1 MARNW
6 LASAELPASF
16 WFYAVCRAAEV
27 CNYFPFKLE
36 NGTWSTPF
44 ELAYQEKPDLRVL
57 FKMFSLAA
65 VRQERDGNSQLG
77 KIEAQSIPAIVV
89 GRCPNSTGYNPVN
102 GTFLSSTDYKLQ
114 PNVTSGA
121 YFGLK
126 YQPGVFFYRLDES
139 THIFAPK
146 FQLDT
151 QAFVHTHSPPSVG
164 KIIGIPTYTTPNI
177 YTVAFKDGSISEYTG
192 NFLSVAPTCVPPLSL
207 LPSWIQGGANA
218 MLFLQSMSKPSH
230 GVLHQSNEGDWFFY
244 PGKSTT
250 NDILLSD
257 LSANYQTLADT
268 GQLFQGHKKFKNVYD
283 TRVQLGLSDCV
294 LCHVSTHG
302 LTLLLAPMSL

>member
-1 MARNW
+1 MMARNW

-126 YQPGVFFYRLDES
+126 
-139 THIFAPK
+139 
-146 FQLDT
+146 
-151 QAFVHTHSPPSVG
+151 
-164 KIIGIPTYTTPNI
+164 
-177 YTVAFKDGSISEYTG
+177 
-192 NFLSVAPTCVPPLSL
+192 
-207 LPSWIQGGANA
+207 
-218 MLFLQSMSKPSH
+218 
-230 GVLHQSNEGDWFFY
+230 
-244 PGKSTT
+244 
-250 NDILLSD
+250 
-257 LSANYQTLADT
+257 
-268 GQLFQGHKKFKNVYD
+268 
-283 TRVQLGLSDCV
+283 
-294 LCHVSTHG
+294 
-302 LTLLLAPMSL
+302 